1 MQITKHIH
9 AIKIPFHVKIGSD
22 KLERFVYSYL
32 ICGEKIC
39 LIDSGVSSSEDLIF
53 GYMDKLGLK
62 ENDLSLMILTHS
74 HPDHMGSA
82 KSIKDKSGCKVLAH
96 ENEIKWIENIE
107 LQAKERPV
115 PNFHS
120 LVEGS
125 VLVDGI
131 LENGDMVDLGDNIT
145 MRVIH
150 TPGHSEGSISLFT
163 KGEGVL
169 FTGDV
174 ILIPGE
180 LPIYDDYNQLIESIK
195 KMKDIKGVNT
205 LLAAWDDPRKGNEVY
220 RIMDDSLDYLKHINE
235 TVKKVDDMDLDLDQ
249 IEFSKRVLKEIN
261 IPEMAANPIIARSF
275 QSNLDSLKKDYNI

>member
-1 MQITKHIH
+1 MHITKHIH

-96 ENEIKWIENIE
+96 ENEIKWMENIE

>member
-39 LIDSGVSSSEDLIF
+39 LIDSGVSSSDDLIF
-53 GYMDKLGLK
+53 DYMDKLGLK

-82 KSIKDKSGCKVLAH
+82 KSIKDKSDCKVLAH

-125 VLVDGI
+125 VPVDGI

-169 FTGDV
+169 FTGDA

-235 TVKKVDDMDLDLDQ
+235 IVKKVDDMDLDLDP

-275 QSNLDSLKKDYNI
+275 QSNLDY

>member
-1 MQITKHIH
+1 MDRKHRITGQG
-9 AIKIPFHVKIGSD
+9 A
-22 KLERFVYSYL
+22 
-32 ICGEKIC
+32 
-39 LIDSGVSSSEDLIF
+39 SG
-53 GYMDKLGLK
+53 
-62 ENDLSLMILTHS
+62 
-74 HPDHMGSA
+74 A
-82 KSIKDKSGCKVLAH
+82 
-96 ENEIKWIENIE
+96 
-107 LQAKERPV
+107 
-115 PNFHS
+115 NFHS

-125 VLVDGI
+125 VPVDGI

-169 FTGDV
+169 FTGDA

-205 LLAAWDDPRKGNEVY
+205 LLAAGDDPRKGNEVY

-235 TVKKVDDMDLDLDQ
+235 TVKKVDDMDLDLDP

-275 QSNLDSLKKDYNI
+275 QSNLDYLK